1 MPKTFN
7 ILGRF
12 FWICVALGW
21 ISACA
26 SAPPEPKKNRLAGE
40 IPRYD
45 GVVKPIREPLFPRYA
60 PCKGKFVHSLTKYAK
75 YPDQNTIKEMVQ
87 DLEITGS
94 YDVQSM
100 GEFLVRQVHFEALV
114 VDKQTYAPGMPLLQT
129 RAIIDRRGHV
139 KKIEFSAPALRR
151 SNIDIEDMEKYME
164 ESIRSMTVLPEGPIR
179 NGDVITKFK
188 GGVLPDILMD
198 ASRGGNTQRD
208 LEYRLQG
215 WSYFNQRK
223 VVVAAAHEAFT
234 AEIGPSKSILFDVRL
249 DGYNLYDFETFQ
261 LISGERLITV
271 TNNPRYKN
279 PFVYRVFVR
288 QSSEIETD

>member
-1 MPKTFN
+1 
-7 ILGRF
+7 
-12 FWICVALGW
+12 
-21 ISACA
+21 
-26 SAPPEPKKNRLAGE
+26 
-40 IPRYD
+40 
-45 GVVKPIREPLFPRYA
+45 
-60 PCKGKFVHSLTKYAK
+60 
-75 YPDQNTIKEMVQ
+75 
-87 DLEITGS
+87 
-94 YDVQSM
+94 
-100 GEFLVRQVHFEALV
+100 
-114 VDKQTYAPGMPLLQT
+114 
-129 RAIIDRRGHV
+129 
-139 KKIEFSAPALRR
+139 
-151 SNIDIEDMEKYME
+151 MEKYME

-188 GGVLPDILMD
+188 GGVLPDTLMD
-198 ASRGGNTQRD
+198 VSRGGNTQRD

-234 AEIGPSKSILFDVRL
+234 AEIGPSKNILFDVRL